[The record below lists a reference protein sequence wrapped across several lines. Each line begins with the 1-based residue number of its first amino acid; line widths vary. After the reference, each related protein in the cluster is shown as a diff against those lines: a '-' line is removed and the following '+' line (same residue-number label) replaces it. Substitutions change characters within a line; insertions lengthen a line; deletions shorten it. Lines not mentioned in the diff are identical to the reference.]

1 MKIYSINDKEFLQ
14 YGKVLDG
21 AFYEAFKKA
30 SDEIAVPQDGSAY
43 RASEPTFERTDV
55 MAHYRNRFGGMDVQ
69 IGYCWGKNNALN
81 ALEWHKNSEIAVA
94 LTDLI
99 MLFGD
104 LREMQDGTYDTSK
117 IKAFFFKEGQSAEIY
132 ATTLHFCPLGV
143 NGKAFKNVVI
153 LPRGTNTPLEM
164 PSDDKML
171 ISKNKWLI
179 VHPDFTKQVELG
191 RVVGLVGENIV
202 ME

>member
-1 MKIYSINDKEFLQ
+1 
-14 YGKVLDG
+14 V
-21 AFYEAFKKA
+21 
-30 SDEIAVPQDGSAY
+30 
-43 RASEPTFERTDV
+43 
-55 MAHYRNRFGGMDVQ
+55 
-69 IGYCWGKNNALN
+69 
-81 ALEWHKNSEIAVA
+81 
-94 LTDLI
+94 
-99 MLFGD
+99 
-104 LREMQDGTYDTSK
+104 
-117 IKAFFFKEGQSAEIY
+117 
-132 ATTLHFCPLGV
+132 
-143 NGKAFKNVVI
+143 FKNVVI